1 MANKNIPTAAQSMA
15 SVVQEMH
22 NIARDARPQQTMIG
36 KVLAP
41 PPAIKVEINNIVL
54 EAKDCYISEYWLI
67 GHERTAKGHIV
78 SATQNRSGG
87 SGDAAYASHNHDI
100 DNDYTD
106 TIIYTDTLKPGDLVS
121 VVPIYNA
128 DPVKSEQLYWIGQKV
143 VKL

>member
-41 PPAIKVEINNIVL
+41 PPAIKVEINSIVL